1 MFIAFI
7 YAFVMQFP
15 VDISRGPFATVVLF
29 IDEFVG
35 DILEYEWPDM
45 MIIRICNVLIV
56 ELYH

>member
-35 DILEYEWPDM
+35 DILEYE
-45 MIIRICNVLIV
+45 
-56 ELYH
+56 